1 MTRSTQQVCRDAART
16 RRAAAL
22 RVCEW
27 GFSAAGVLCLV
38 CYALACAHT
47 AWFQSRERQAFE
59 RALAEVAQTQHD
71 RSEWSS
77 ERILQFEEGR
87 GVPSD
92 ALARLDVP
100 DASLSVMV
108 LEGTDAWTL
117 NRAVGRIEGT
127 ARPGEDG
134 NIGIAG
140 HRDGFFRGL
149 RHLEIGDPL
158 MLTTLD
164 GVAYYEVVELNVV
177 SPIDVEVLGP
187 TTEPTLTL
195 VTCYPF
201 YYVGDAPE
209 RFIVR
214 AQRTRVEP
222 WSDRPALERGAASQ
236 PAASDL
242 AGS

>member
-1 MTRSTQQVCRDAART
+1 M
-16 RRAAAL
+16 RRAASL

-38 CYALACAHT
+38 CYALACANT

-59 RALAEVAQTQHD
+59 RALAEVAQTEHD

-77 ERILQFEEGR
+77 ERIRQFEETG

-100 DASLSVMV
+100 DA
-108 LEGTDAWTL
+108 
-117 NRAVGRIEGT
+117 IEGT

-164 GVAYYEVVELNVV
+164 GVAHYEVVELTVV
-177 SPIDVEVLGP
+177 SPIDVEVLEP
-187 TTEPTLTL
+187 TSEPTLTL

-214 AQRTRVEP
+214 AQRTHVEP
-222 WSDRPALERGAASQ
+222 WLDRPALERGAASQ